1 MNLKNI
7 DNKHFV
13 GIYEKAI
20 DKHYSFEQK
29 IEIAKA
35 AGFDFIELSVD
46 ESEEFAAHLNWSNK
60 QINLIKRKLDK
71 EKFYINSMCLSLH
84 RKYPFGSA
92 SAQTRQKALAIMEKA
107 LILAKKLGI
116 RIIQLATYDV
126 YYNPWHEKAEEY
138 FIQSLKKAAKLA
150 QKYSITLAFETM
162 DTPFASTISRCLY
175 LIKKVSMPNLFVYP
189 DLGNLNRFSN
199 DVENEIK
206 LGQDQIVAFHF
217 KDTLENTFKNVD
229 FGKGDVDFVRSLKA
243 IKSIDYQGPFLIEM
257 WYKEKDFDS
266 SKTLEQNKEAQVKNI
281 LKAREFFLD
290 KLRKAYDA

>member
-1 MNLKNI
+1 
-7 DNKHFV
+7 
-13 GIYEKAI
+13 
-20 DKHYSFEQK
+20 
-29 IEIAKA
+29 
-35 AGFDFIELSVD
+35 
-46 ESEEFAAHLNWSNK
+46 
-60 QINLIKRKLDK
+60 
-71 EKFYINSMCLSLH
+71 
-84 RKYPFGSA
+84 
-92 SAQTRQKALAIMEKA
+92 
-107 LILAKKLGI
+107 
-116 RIIQLATYDV
+116 
-126 YYNPWHEKAEEY
+126 
-138 FIQSLKKAAKLA
+138 
-150 QKYSITLAFETM
+150 
-162 DTPFASTISRCLY
+162 
-175 LIKKVSMPNLFVYP
+175 MPNLFVYP